1 MAGEKILITALGP
14 DVEQGIPRFVELV
27 DQAFGDGADVPNIV
41 AWGKVP
47 AGAVLDG
54 HTLREV
60 LERQVE
66 PSLSPAF
73 TAFTVSS
80 LTETVM
86 EVGAPV
92 PANGIVS
99 WHIFNAGKAL
109 PDTVTLTDHRGTV
122 LFSGMG
128 LDASPQAITCAGWTH
143 TTPGT
148 TTWTLA
154 AQDRH
159 GGTFRRECRV
169 AWLPRLYFGE
179 SEQSSLDAAAVQAL
193 RVGCLKGSRAGSYA
207 FQPGGYKW
215 LAVPRHLG
223 KPSSCR
229 DVSNGLP
236 VPMDDMGTVALTNAY
251 GVTHEYY
258 LFRSSHALGG
268 AISIAV
274 A

>member
-1 MAGEKILITALGP
+1 MAGEKILITALLP
-14 DVEQGIPRFVELV
+14 DVKQGIADFVQLV
-27 DQAFGDGADVPNIV
+27 NQTFGDGADVPNIV

-54 HTLREV
+54 QTLREV

-66 PSLSPAF
+66 PSLAPAF
-73 TAFTVSS
+73 TEFAISS
-80 LTETVM
+80 LPTSMM
-86 EVGAPV
+86 EVGTPV

-122 LFSGMG
+122 LFSGVG
-128 LDASPQAITCAGWTH
+128 LDASPQAITCPGWTH

-148 TTWTLA
+148 TTWTLS

-193 RVGCLKGSRAGSYA
+193 RVGCLK
-207 FQPGGYKW
+207 W

-236 VPMDDMGTVALTNAY
+236 VPMDDMGTVSLTNAY
-251 GVTHEYY
+251 GVAHEYH
-258 LFRSSHALGG
+258 LFRTSHALGG